1 MGERWNGKAQPN
13 FTVHIHN
20 NPPQN
25 YIEEKTF
32 EKNNNVVERVTEVC
46 GAVGYSVCFRNSEHV
61 SRYICNGVWTSAQM
75 LPGANPYKSF
85 EAYMDEHH
93 RQLVNTKPNELVRRK
108 PEQELYKDVTP
119 FVRYE
124 RSPQAIDRQDL
135 DAFNVVF
142 LGPTGCGKS
151 HLVNHFFNKTVS
163 VSAGTAESVT
173 RDIHFFI
180 GSAMLGRAPTD
191 DVKEWH
197 LQRRKVN
204 LVDTIGLC
212 DSALPATL
220 LQELIQQKLKGNF
233 AYIDRVVIVC
243 SGRIERGHQ
252 EAIHQFMK
260 WLSFDQY
267 AANFTFIYNK
277 ADTVDEEEREQDLFQ
292 MCKLL
297 KTGDTVRSCRE
308 SLLPSSII
316 GQVPRLDLDG
326 KGPATGR
333 QRQLTN
339 RYALGFPPRVQYADI
354 STDLESLL
362 NSTMSPIEPVEATEY
377 QRIPLSEEACAIL

>member
-1 MGERWNGKAQPN
+1 MG
-13 FTVHIHN
+13 
-20 NPPQN
+20 
-25 YIEEKTF
+25 
-32 EKNNNVVERVTEVC
+32 
-46 GAVGYSVCFRNSEHV
+46 
-61 SRYICNGVWTSAQM
+61 
-75 LPGANPYKSF
+75 
-85 EAYMDEHH
+85 MDDHH
-93 RQLVNTKPNELVRRK
+93 RQLVNTKPNELVKRK
-108 PEQELYKDVTP
+108 PEQMLYKEVQP

-124 RSPQAIDRQDL
+124 RSPQAIDKQDL

-163 VSAGTAESVT
+163 LSAGTAESVT

-212 DSALPATL
+212 DSALPATV

-260 WLSFDQY
+260 WLNFEQY

-277 ADTVDEEEREQDLFQ
+277 ADTVDEEEREQNLFQ

-297 KTGDTVRSCRE
+297 KTGDHVRSCRE
-308 SLLPSSII
+308 SILPSNTV
-316 GQVPRLDLDG
+316 GDVPRVGVDG
-326 KGPATGR
+326 AGLPTGR
-333 QRQLTN
+333 QRQLCN
-339 RYALGFPPRVQYADI
+339 RYALGFPPRAAYADV
-354 STDLESLL
+354 SSDFDALL
-362 NSTMSPIEPVEATEY
+362 NSTMAPIEPMESSEY